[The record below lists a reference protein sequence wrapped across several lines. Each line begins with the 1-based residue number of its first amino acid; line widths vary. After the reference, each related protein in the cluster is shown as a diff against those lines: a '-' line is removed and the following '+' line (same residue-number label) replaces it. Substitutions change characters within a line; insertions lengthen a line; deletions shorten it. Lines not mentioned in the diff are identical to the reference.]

1 MPEGEATRRR
11 VLFLCTHN
19 SARSQ
24 MAEGILRHL
33 AGDRFEVYSAGTE
46 ATFVRP
52 EAVSAMA
59 ELGID
64 ISGQE
69 SETLD
74 RYLREPFD
82 HVVTVC
88 DDANEACP
96 VFPGAKNRLHWSF
109 RDPSR
114 ATGSD
119 EERLGAF
126 REVRDEILARVE
138 KELVP
143 VDRSSSLSP

>member
-1 MPEGEATRRR
+1 MKKTR

-24 MAEGILRHL
+24 MAEGLLRHL

-52 EAVSAMA
+52 EAISVMA
-59 ELGID
+59 ELGVD

-74 RYLREPFD
+74 RYLDEPFD

-88 DDANEACP
+88 NDANEACP

-114 ATGSD
+114 ATGAE
-119 EERLGAF
+119 EERLGVF

-143 VDRSSSLSP
+143 VGRSYLSS

>member
-1 MPEGEATRRR
+1 MPEQEAETRRR
-11 VLFLCTHN
+11 ILFLCTHN

-24 MAEGILRHL
+24 MAEGLLRHL
-33 AGDRFEVYSAGTE
+33 AGNRYEVYSAGTE
-46 ATFVRP
+46 ATSVRP
-52 EAVSAMA
+52 EAIAAMA
-59 ELGID
+59 ELGVY

-69 SETLD
+69 SKTLD
-74 RYLREPFD
+74 RFLSESFD

-119 EERLGAF
+119 AERLEVF
-126 REVRDEILARVE
+126 RRVRDEIRGRIE
-138 KELVP
+138 SELL
-143 VDRSSSLSP
+143 SSADG